1 VVWCPAAV
9 ADIRRRLAERLGDI
23 SRQVDTKV
31 TERTARL
38 ERTEERSRNIIA
50 MQIDGDRSPHVAQM
64 RKDLETQAASE
75 GASVDAL
82 RARASGPL
90 ELSAEQPPRDVTS
103 NLASTAAVLALSA
116 PRAAAP
122 ALTN

>member
-82 RARASGPL
+82 RARASAPL

-103 NLASTAAVLALSA
+103 TWRQRQPSSY
-116 PRAAAP
+116 
-122 ALTN
+122 